1 MLRFAVSSSC
11 LSLAFV
17 GAAVAGTMPTLPEL
31 PPLPIHY
38 ESQGDVGRYAGILSG
53 YADGAETG
61 LGIALVVGSTFAA
74 ADLLLGFEGMAFAA
88 SHGEVTL
95 EGRMRAGFSL
105 TDTISVFGIAGLGHS
120 YETDAFVTVGA
131 SLEADVGDG
140 WLVRADYQYN
150 HDLNGGIDT
159 HRVLTGLLHSF

>member
-17 GAAVAGTMPTLPEL
+17 GAAVAGPMPTLPEL

-38 ESQGDVGRYAGILSG
+38 ESQGHGGPYAGILSG

-61 LGIALVVGSTFAA
+61 LGIALVVGNTFAA
-74 ADLLLGFEGMAFAA
+74 ADLLLGVEATAFAA
-88 SHGEVTL
+88 SHGEVAL
-95 EGRMRAGFSL
+95 EGSIRAGLSL
-105 TDTISVFGIAGLGHS
+105 TDTISVFGNAGLGHS
-120 YETDAFVTVGA
+120 FDTDAFVSVGA
-131 SLEADVGDG
+131 SLEADVGNG
-140 WLVRADYQYN
+140 WLVRADYRYN